1 MSTVFI
7 EKDPTPEETL
17 LEELKFISDY
27 FILNLPT
34 TPEELDKI
42 PNNYFPLYIDELAL
56 IEKKV
61 VDFRILIKEHQQK
74 NHNWFN
80 LLCGMTPII

>member
-1 MSTVFI
+1 M
-7 EKDPTPEETL
+7 EYQL
-17 LEELKFISDY
+17 
-27 FILNLPT
+27 ILPKKVQK
-34 TPEELDKI
+34 ELDKI